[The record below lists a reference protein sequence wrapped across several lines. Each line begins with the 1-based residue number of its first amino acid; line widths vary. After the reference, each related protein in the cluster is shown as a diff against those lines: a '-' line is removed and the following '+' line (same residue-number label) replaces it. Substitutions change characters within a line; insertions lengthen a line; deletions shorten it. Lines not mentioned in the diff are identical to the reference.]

1 MDVTDT
7 CPEEQRKPASPPPP
21 PPPPLEILP
30 SFTTLSGMF
39 TGIVEKHVPVIEI
52 IQKPM
57 AWRIWVQNTWTD
69 LGHGESVAVNGCCLT
84 IAEIKPDRLGF
95 DVIKET
101 LAKTNLGQLKSGDQ
115 VNVERALRVGDRLD
129 GHFVQ
134 GHVDGTGKLQKNLS
148 TKDEVRLTIA
158 APPEMRKY
166 FVAKGSVAIDGV
178 SLTIAAVHADSFEVA
193 LIPTTLELT
202 TLGSRPIG
210 WPFNLEADI
219 VSKHI
224 VAWLE
229 ARDIPQGR

>member
-1 MDVTDT
+1 
-7 CPEEQRKPASPPPP
+7 
-21 PPPPLEILP
+21 
-30 SFTTLSGMF
+30 MF
-39 TGIVEKHVPVIEI
+39 TGIVEKHVPVLEI
-52 IQKPM
+52 INKPM
-57 AWRIWVQNTWTD
+57 AWRIWIANTWTD

-84 IAEIKPDRLGF
+84 IAELKPDRIGF

-101 LAKTNLGQLKSGDQ
+101 LDKTNLGQLKPNAH

-134 GHVDGTGKLQKNLS
+134 GHIDGTGKLVAAVKS
-148 TKDEVRLTIA
+148 KDEVRLTVQP
-158 APPEMRKY
+158 PPELRK
-166 FVAKGSVAIDGV
+166 FLVHKGSVAIDGV
-178 SLTIAAVHADSFEVA
+178 SLTIAAIKGENFEVA

-202 TLGSRPIG
+202 TLGDRPIG

-229 ARDIPQGR
+229 ARDLK